1 MDLDYDEKSCGLV
14 LFREENGER
23 LYLLL
28 HYPAGHWDLP
38 KGHVEENEGEHET
51 ASRELEE
58 ETGITEIEFIDGF
71 REKIFYKYVK
81 QKKFLSTKL
90 VVFFLAQT
98 TEKEIKVSFEHQG
111 YSWLPFDEAYN
122 KMTFD
127 NAKNL
132 LEKAEEFCK

>member
-38 KGHVEENEGEHET
+38 KGHVEENEDEHET

-90 VVFFLAQT
+90 VVFFLAKTNQ
-98 TEKEIKVSFEHQG
+98 KNIKISFEHQNF
-111 YSWLPFDEAYN
+111 SWLPFDEAYN